1 MSSRGLA
8 EARRRWDSIFGGLLF
23 MLWFKGDLLIFENFF
38 DLLYSFFHFAME
50 YRGELVITQKAC
62 ISK

>member
-1 MSSRGLA
+1 
-8 EARRRWDSIFGGLLF
+8 
-23 MLWFKGDLLIFENFF
+23 MLWFKEDLLIFENCF
-38 DLLYSFFHFAME
+38 DLLYSFLHFAME